1 MSCGE
6 AGCPLDK
13 SLLPDYGFSIVPAC
27 THGLERR
34 LLNVV
39 SIEWFARGCKD
50 VSVTMLGRNLCETF
64 ACHILFLVEK

>member
-34 LLNVV
+34 LLNVL